1 MKLHF
6 LPVILFQK
14 QFLKNS
20 CAFLNSE
27 RPALLPVQLNKL
39 VYFWARRY
47 EAATAFKEV
56 RISQK
61 HTAFRLAL
69 LIQLISQVGKQ
80 TASAEINP
88 PTKQRAAYSAYW
100 VKFTL
105 QVLLAPVDT

>member
-61 HTAFRLAL
+61 HTALTGFAHSTHLPG
-69 LIQLISQVGKQ
+69 GKADCICRDQ
-80 TASAEINP
+80 P
-88 PTKQRAAYSAYW
+88 PH
-100 VKFTL
+100 
-105 QVLLAPVDT
+105 